1 VTAECANAELGIVVP
16 LERFGEYLALISTR
30 MEDEVDDDG
39 YEEEYFEIGSFE
51 TWFLDILAL
60 LIEDATGALV
70 KAHMLMAEKNRLKVL
85 GKVCPPKLNNQVQK
99 ALKVSRIC
107 FRGIADVIEEPAA
120 RILRGMGIAYH
131 GLVQLVHELAD
142 QATRHVS
149 LIPELPN

>member
-1 VTAECANAELGIVVP
+1 
-16 LERFGEYLALISTR
+16 
-30 MEDEVDDDG
+30 MDDETEIEEGYDDG
-39 YEEEYFEIGSFE
+39 YEEGYNEIGRFE

-60 LIEDATGALV
+60 LVEDATGALV
-70 KAHMLMAEKNRLKVL
+70 KAHMLMAEKNRLKAL
-85 GKVCPPKLNNQVQK
+85 GEVCPPKLNNRVQK
-99 ALKVSRIC
+99 ALKAARIC

-142 QATRHVS
+142 KATRHVP